1 MWIRIH
7 NTAPLLPPPPN
18 NEGRNPIDKCR
29 CILLQV
35 NFEKNRVLDYNSTIC
50 IFFNLRL
57 DAGLHARHLST
68 HAQQQLKQLAR
79 SRALPVDPSHEES
92 IFTSF

>member
-1 MWIRIH
+1 M
-7 NTAPLLPPPPN
+7 
-18 NEGRNPIDKCR
+18 
-29 CILLQV
+29 
-35 NFEKNRVLDYNSTIC
+35 C

-79 SRALPVDPSHEES
+79 SRALPVYPSQHKYFVEISVDE
-92 IFTSF
+92 ILV